1 MSVRNS
7 DDANKKQQEAEIYLI
22 IFESIRQILD
32 SFVTDLISTEV
43 EFGKCLCEW
52 VGDDVTKETKKDWH
66 LRCYFREPLPD
77 VVLLRHR
84 YYCQRGSV

>member
-43 EFGKCLCEW
+43 EFGKCLCE
-52 VGDDVTKETKKDWH
+52 
-66 LRCYFREPLPD
+66 
-77 VVLLRHR
+77 
-84 YYCQRGSV
+84 